1 MMTYFLSTLFI
12 SVVCANPLKSPD
24 QPLVRARNDLE
35 ACRQAINCEIVDP
48 QTRNETNSS
57 LARIRYKPTMGPE
70 SMFYRD
76 LIARQPQNHKR
87 DDDGTIETQVTLADA
102 KVGYGCDWD
111 ESQKHPDP
119 HAMLGNLDQVCKST
133 GSCVEEESYEE
144 RIKVVDCGLGLC
156 ELQDVTWT
164 LRGEGIYPWELQA
177 AFVQAVQSLA
187 GTGIE
192 STDQEY
198 AVKKTS
204 PGNTDY
210 SHCKAIK
217 QTGEY
222 HVSRWV
228 WIDGNRVL
236 QGFIVAKVSIP
247 EEEKGAIPEIG
258 EVIAG
263 IFGAISAVCI

>member
-102 KVGYGCDWD
+102 KVGYG
-111 ESQKHPDP
+111 
-119 HAMLGNLDQVCKST
+119 
-133 GSCVEEESYEE
+133 
-144 RIKVVDCGLGLC
+144 
-156 ELQDVTWT
+156 
-164 LRGEGIYPWELQA
+164 
-177 AFVQAVQSLA
+177 
-187 GTGIE
+187 
-192 STDQEY
+192 

-247 EEEKGAIPEIG
+247 EEEKGMCDALGPLITAGEMAGAIPEIG

-263 IFGAISAVCI
+263 IFGAISAVVSHFIC